1 MPMTIVG
8 FLTVVSSGASALV
21 AGGRAWLATRATRT
35 PFVAWPPME
44 PLPQTSVPLAGRLQV
59 PAQAEAS
66 RRPARYAICST
77 CHGPAAPSRRQCWS
91 CAVVGSR
98 LGSLPPVVPVFVF
111 GLGTPVHG
119 ALVGYKAGATASG
132 RAVRAAALAEVLGEW
147 LERHAACLLGDAGEA
162 MLVPVPSSAGGRASW
177 HGRHPLE
184 GLCASAAPRS
194 GRLRPEPVLLPGP
207 EPPRRLQASRR
218 GFVVENPGSL
228 SGRTALVVDDM
239 FVSGS
244 RILSAAA
251 ALTDAGVRVTA
262 AVPIGRLVRPDHN
275 AATYAY
281 WGDRSATPFD
291 PAICPRC
298 APGRGRRRVSAFG
311 TGLAS
316 VSQRLAA

>member
-1 MPMTIVG
+1 M
-8 FLTVVSSGASALV
+8 
-21 AGGRAWLATRATRT
+21 
-35 PFVAWPPME
+35 
-44 PLPQTSVPLAGRLQV
+44 
-59 PAQAEAS
+59 
-66 RRPARYAICST
+66 
-77 CHGPAAPSRRQCWS
+77 
-91 CAVVGSR
+91 GSR